1 MDERIEKLLKKAE
14 EDLKASKIM
23 IENGIYR
30 IAASRVY
37 YAMFYIAEAL
47 LLTKGL
53 IFTSHKGLI
62 SSFNKEFIKSGIF
75 NIKFGR
81 LLRDAFDIRQNSDY
95 EIIPDITESKTKEL
109 VLLAK
114 EFLEEAKKYLAE
126 R

>member
-1 MDERIEKLLKKAE
+1 MDERIEKLLKKAQ
-14 EDLKASKIM
+14 EDLKASEIM
-23 IENGIYR
+23 IENDIYR
-30 IAASRVY
+30 VAVSRIY

-53 IFTSHKGLI
+53 IFTSHKGLM

-95 EIIPDITESKTKEL
+95 EIVPDITESKTKEL
-109 VLLAK
+109 LLAAK
-114 EFLEEAKKYLAE
+114 EFLEEAKKYLGE
-126 R
+126 S

>member
-1 MDERIEKLLKKAE
+1 MDERIEKLLKKAQ
-14 EDLKASKIM
+14 EDLKASEIM
-23 IENGIYR
+23 IENDIYR
-30 IAASRVY
+30 VAVSRIY

-53 IFTSHKGLI
+53 IFTSHKGLM

-95 EIIPDITESKTKEL
+95 EIVPDITESKTKEL
-109 VLLAK
+109 LLAAK
-114 EFLEEAKKYLAE
+114 EFLEEAKKYLGE

>member
-1 MDERIEKLLKKAE
+1 MDERIEKLLKKAQ
-14 EDLKASKIM
+14 EDLKASEIM

-95 EIIPDITESKTKEL
+95 EIVPDITESKTKEL
-109 VLLAK
+109 LLLAK
-114 EFLEEAKKYLAE
+114 EFLEEAKKYLGE

>member
-1 MDERIEKLLKKAE
+1 MDERIEKLLKKAQ
-14 EDLKASKIM
+14 EDLKASEIM

-37 YAMFYIAEAL
+37 YAMFYIVEAL

-95 EIIPDITESKTKEL
+95 EIVPDITESKTKEL
-109 VLLAK
+109 LLLAK
-114 EFLEEAKKYLAE
+114 EFLEEAKKYLGK

>member
-1 MDERIEKLLKKAE
+1 MDERIEKLLKKAQ
-14 EDLKASKIM
+14 EDLKASEIM
-23 IENGIYR
+23 IENGIFR

-37 YAMFYIAEAL
+37 YAMFYIAEAI

-75 NIKFGR
+75 NMKFGR

-95 EIIPDITESKTKEL
+95 EIVPDITESKTKEL
-109 VLLAK
+109 LLAAK
-114 EFLEEAKKYLAE
+114 EFLEEAKKYLGK

>member
-1 MDERIEKLLKKAE
+1 MDERIEKLLKKAQ
-14 EDLKASKIM
+14 EDLKASEIM
-23 IENGIYR
+23 IENGIFR
-30 IAASRVY
+30 IAASRVD
-37 YAMFYIAEAL
+37 YAMFYIAEAI

-75 NIKFGR
+75 NMKFGR

-95 EIIPDITESKTKEL
+95 EIVPDITESKTKEL
-109 VLLAK
+109 LLAAK
-114 EFLEEAKKYLAE
+114 EFLEEAKKYLGK

>member
-1 MDERIEKLLKKAE
+1 MDERIEKLLKKAQ
-14 EDLKASKIM
+14 EDLKASEIM
-23 IENGIYR
+23 IENSIYR

-95 EIIPDITESKTKEL
+95 EIVPDITESKIKEL

-114 EFLEEAKKYLAE
+114 EFLEEAKKYLGE

>member
-1 MDERIEKLLKKAE
+1 MDERIEKLLKKAQ
-14 EDLKASKIM
+14 EDLKASEIM
-23 IENGIYR
+23 IENGIFR

-37 YAMFYIAEAL
+37 YAMFYIVEAL

-114 EFLEEAKKYLAE
+114 EFLEEAKKYLGK

>member
-1 MDERIEKLLKKAE
+1 MDERIEKLLKKAQ
-14 EDLKASKIM
+14 EDLKASEIM

-95 EIIPDITESKTKEL
+95 EIVPDITESKTKEL

-114 EFLEEAKKYLAE
+114 EFLEEAKKYLDE